1 MESKG
6 KMIEGKI
13 GIDIG
18 GVIID
23 RARNDGSDTSL
34 FGPNYLNALA
44 VPDAIKAITE
54 INEHIFPNET
64 YIISKCG
71 AGIERKSREWL
82 QAQGFHG
89 MTGMWQ
95 DKVHFC
101 RARAD
106 KAPIAKKLGLTHF
119 IDDKYEVL
127 GYMKDIVA
135 HRILFCPDKQEIID
149 TGPNAGA
156 VVPVFS
162 WMAVLEFLKGGS

>member
-1 MESKG
+1 M
-6 KMIEGKI
+6 KI

-34 FGPNYLNALA
+34 FGPNYLNAHA
-44 VPDAIKAITE
+44 VPGAIEAIDD
-54 INEHIFPNET
+54 INTYLFPNET

-71 AGIERKSREWL
+71 ANIERKSREWL
-82 QAQGFHG
+82 KHNCFYEKTG
-89 MTGMWQ
+89 MTE

-106 KAPIAKKLGLTHF
+106 KAPIAQKLGLTHF

-127 GYMKDIVA
+127 GYMKDVVA
-135 HRILFCPDKQEIID
+135 NRILFNADKEEIIK
-149 TGPNAGA
+149 TGPLAGQ
-156 VVPVFS
+156 VIPVFS
-162 WMAVLEFLKGGS
+162 WDAVLRLLRAGS